1 MATFSEIEIK
11 IEEDMVLDSTIRFT
25 IETTS
30 FVQEVIFTYK
40 TNRVTQYQVEILPPT
55 GTPGESSAISFVNAF
70 NLDLNNSLAYE
81 VTRVADTVTIKSK
94 INGVNFTF
102 PFAFKPPF
110 STVADVVFTITNAP
124 ATVFEL
130 TDFVISEADTN
141 PCDNFKVTATTS
153 TTAISV
159 VNPPLGANTDNP
171 IIYEIPRGYT
181 GTSFKA
187 ISSFDTIEHFFNIPT
202 PLSLSNFSVNY
213 VNNPTDVTV
222 TVIMANT
229 FNITL
234 EYSIDNVTFQS
245 SNVFILAEG
254 VYDIYVRDNLGCQI
268 TTNIVVS
275 FTSVNSAFFDIS
287 KANGIRYAQ
296 VVTHG
301 DCGNYKTD
309 ENTLSCQ
316 TDVKKP
322 FKEIQQYQSCDI
334 EPTQFRSNYATKY
347 AEIIELDNNNNVVP
361 LSIGQV
367 TNNLGR
373 EDRRDAKIYAIT
385 PTKTGIY
392 FTFGNLYDYTTGI
405 DTGEDYV
412 LNGSLP
418 EWGQL
423 GFRINV
429 GAVWYIIEDIF
440 YDESINAR
448 VLVFTSTYGGTDHV
462 TTNVFSKYNVD
473 NYEVYQYSIDFSA
486 YIGQRL
492 KVRLL
497 NQDPTFTDLEHISE
511 EIQVEIR
518 HKNTLE
524 IIYYSDRNSNNIIY
538 SNGFRSKIRLEYF
551 RREGR
556 HESETEINKTDTTVH
571 LTEAKLY
578 ELEHIEFEPVTKEM
592 MRKLL
597 IALVSRRLFIDG
609 VGYRIN
615 DDIEVDPA
623 IEDTNLY
630 SVSVELIKTAEPLST
645 TNTGGFF
652 ISSISNIPTLLEQDN
667 SYISY

>member
-1 MATFSEIEIK
+1 MTYSEIQITFNEDLVIGGTVGFSVTFSATTEAYLFEWK
-11 IEEDMVLDSTIRFT
+11 AARVNPFDV
-25 IETTS
+25 ETLTPTATVGEASAMTFVTS
-30 FVQEVIFTYK
+30 FNFYV
-40 TNRVTQYQVEILPPT
+40 
-55 GTPGESSAISFVNAF
+55 
-70 NLDLNNSLAYE
+70 NNSATYT
-81 VTRVADTVTIKSK
+81 VTRVGEVVTIKSNVPG
-94 INGVNFTF
+94 ID
-102 PFAFKPPF
+102 F
-110 STVADVVFTITNAP
+110 SLPIATTDGTTAANVDFVITNSA
-124 ATVFEL
+124 ATEFEI

-141 PCDNFKVTATTS
+141 PCENFKVTVTTNNLATT
-153 TTAISV
+153 II
-159 VNPPLGANTDNP
+159 NPPIGANSSDP
-171 IIYEIPRGYT
+171 FIYELPRGYT
-181 GTSFKA
+181 GSTFKA
-187 ISSFDTIEHFFNIPT
+187 SNALDQEVERFFNVPT

-213 VNNPTDVTV
+213 VNNATDVTV

-229 FNITL
+229 FNLTL
-234 EYSIDNVTFQS
+234 EYSLDDVTYQS

-268 TTNIVVS
+268 TANIVVS